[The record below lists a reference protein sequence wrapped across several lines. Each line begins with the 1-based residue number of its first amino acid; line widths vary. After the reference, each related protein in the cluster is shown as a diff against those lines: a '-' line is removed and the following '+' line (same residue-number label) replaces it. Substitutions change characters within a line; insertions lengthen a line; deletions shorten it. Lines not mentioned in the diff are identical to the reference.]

1 MNTKTILS
9 ALLAAALASPAFAAP
24 ILNIIPQGIQAGN
37 WVWEVDVAPDQ
48 SIVTGGTGTPI
59 DIEMGFRLTG
69 DPLVNITN
77 LTPAIFDTST
87 AGNVIFGWETLYTP
101 VGGTSKPEGIEANCT
116 SCTIVNAT
124 VFPFTNAHPSK
135 VVPGTTNE
143 IFSAIGSANIVTSA
157 PIPFLKIIATGP
169 GTGGPLSSTLQ
180 WLGSYGGKGRIAQI
194 VGSTSQNF
202 DIYSGSLTQSVPEPT
217 GLTLLAIAAAGFAAA
232 SKRRRASL

>member
-1 MNTKTILS
+1 MNTKTMLS
-9 ALLAAALASPAFAAP
+9 ALVAAALASPAFAAP

-48 SIVTGGTGTPI
+48 SAAGVTGTPV
-59 DIEMGFRLTG
+59 DVEMGFRLTG
-69 DPLVNITN
+69 DPLVSITN

-116 SCTIVNAT
+116 GCTVVNAT
-124 VFPFTNAHPSK
+124 IFPFTNAHPST

-169 GTGGPLSSTLQ
+169 GTGGPASSTLQ

-194 VGSTSQNF
+194 NGSVSQNF
-202 DIYSGSLTQSVPEPT
+202 DIYSGSLTQSVPEPAELGLLSLALLTT
-217 GLTLLAIAAAGFAAA
+217 GTL
-232 SKRRRASL
+232 SKRRRRVC